1 MRNPLHNPQ
10 YAYIA
15 PFYGQVKR
23 IAWEYLKHYT
33 KNIPGVVVNEAELR
47 VDIPRA
53 NDKVRIML
61 LGAENPDALR
71 GLYLDGG
78 ILDEYAQMM
87 PSVFSEIIRPAL
99 ADRKGFAIFIG
110 TPKGRNHFFE
120 LFEYAKNDPDW
131 FAVIYRASETGVIDP
146 DELRAL
152 KKELD
157 EDTYNQ
163 EFECSFNSGMVGA
176 YYAKQIIELE
186 KTGHILPL
194 PYDPALTVNTY
205 WDLGID
211 DTTAIWFVQFCG
223 NEKRVI
229 DYLEDSGKG
238 IPQYAKILLSEKP
251 YNYGEH
257 VLPWDAK
264 ARELGTGKTREETF
278 RSLGIKPTRVVARQS
293 IEDGINAVRQ
303 VLPMCYFD
311 AQKTKKGLDAL
322 RNYMREWDDKMSCFK
337 NKPLHNFASHGS
349 DAFRVFAM
357 NYRDT
362 FMSKNKQLPREAET
376 EYNLFSL

>member
-1 MRNPLHNPQ
+1 M
-10 YAYIA
+10 
-15 PFYGQVKR
+15 KR